1 MAALELNPSPDAAV
15 TVVLGASNVSR
26 GLPRLLA
33 AVRARSRAPAKV
45 LVAAGH
51 GRSWGANSRIWM
63 RRLPS
68 ILKCGLWQALERDHA
83 AAGEPGGP
91 PLRAL
96 VTDVGNDLLYGFAVD
111 QVADW
116 VRESCQRL
124 HGRGASLVITRLPLE
139 SIAGVGRGRYRALRT
154 IYVPGCPLSLS
165 GLKEAA
171 CRLDD
176 RLQEIAR
183 DFRATLIEQPGCW
196 YGIDAMHLRRR
207 HLDQLWHLTCDAW
220 GLEAGARGAPASLAD
235 WMAIGSRGAEVRML
249 AGSLRFTPQ
258 PAVRWAE
265 GSTVAL
271 Y

>member
-1 MAALELNPSPDAAV
+1 MAALELSPSPDARV

-33 AVRARSRAPAKV
+33 AVRARSSGPASL

-68 ILKCGLWQALERDHA
+68 ILKCGLWRALEREHA
-83 AAGEPGGP
+83 AAGQPNGP
-91 PLRAL
+91 PLQAL

-111 QVADW
+111 QVAEW

-124 HGRGASLVITRLPLE
+124 HDRGASLAITRLPLE

-154 IYVPGCPLSLS
+154 LYVPGCSLSLW

-171 CRLDD
+171 SRLDD

-183 DFRATLIEQPGCW
+183 DYSATLIEQPGRW
-196 YGIDAMHLRRR
+196 YGIDAMHLRRH

-220 GLEAGARGAPASLAD
+220 GLEEGSQGARASLAD

-258 PAVRWAE
+258 PVVRWPE